1 MGDKLSNIKSWTRAA
16 QIAGAF
22 AFVISILL
30 IVNYVQYKR
39 IDPVETELINNL
51 ITRLNQNPDD
61 FQLREEIRA
70 LDLLSR
76 KAYFTNQW
84 QVRTGGYLLL
94 ISIGILVIAMQIIK
108 GNSGKEIT
116 IGDKENNFIEKKN
129 ARKWISIGG
138 TIIVF
143 TALTFAFLT
152 HNDLSKIPIS
162 EELTEKLA
170 ENVNIAET
178 DNDIIITEQ
187 KNVNIEEP
195 EAEQIKP
202 NNTEIAESKEVIPKK
217 VVEEKTIKKKI
228 KPITNKSISEYPT
241 EKEIE
246 NNHPAFRGSGGNG
259 ISYHKNIP
267 TIWNGTTGDNILW
280 KLKIPL
286 HGFNSPIVWG
296 DKVFVSGAVDD
307 KREVYCIDG
316 NTGVILWTFDVKNIP
331 GSPAK
336 LPQVTDDTGLAAP
349 TLTTDGRRVYAI
361 FGNGD
366 LVAIDM
372 KGEQVWARN
381 LGDPG
386 NHYGHSSSLM
396 LFQNILILQ
405 YDTKKSPK
413 LLGLSTKS
421 GETLWSTDRKVRI
434 SWASPIVVVTG
445 NKTEII
451 IASDP
456 IVASYNPLTGKE
468 NWQVDCIFGEVGPS
482 PAYADGI
489 VFAVNEY
496 AKLVAI
502 KIGPTPEIIWEND
515 EYLSD
520 VPSPV
525 ATKELLFMATSY
537 GAVVCYDAKTGE
549 KYWEQEFDNGFY
561 SSPILADGKIYLMD
575 MEGIMHIFKAENEYE
590 QISESPIGEK
600 GMTTP
605 AFADGKIY
613 VRGNDYLYCIGR

>member
-39 IDPVETELINNL
+39 IDPVETVLINNL

-108 GNSGKEIT
+108 GNSGKQIT
-116 IGDKENNFIEKKN
+116 IGNKENNFNEKKN

-138 TIIVF
+138 SIIVC
-143 TALTFAFLT
+143 TALFFAYLT
-152 HNDLSKIPIS
+152 HNGLSKIPIS

-170 ENVNIAET
+170 ENVNITET
-178 DNDIIITEQ
+178 DSDIQFTEEVNIALPVPEEEEKVIKPAKKTESNRIKEQKSIAEKKTSEFPTEQ
-187 KNVNIEEP
+187 E
-195 EAEQIKP
+195 IK
-202 NNTEIAESKEVIPKK
+202 
-217 VVEEKTIKKKI
+217 
-228 KPITNKSISEYPT
+228 
-241 EKEIE
+241 
-246 NNHPAFRGSGGNG
+246 NNHPAFRGPGGNG
-259 ISYHKNIP
+259 ISDHENIP
-267 TIWNGTTGDNILW
+267 TVWNGTTGENILW

-286 HGFNSPIVWG
+286 HGFNSPIIW
-296 DKVFVSGAVDD
+296 DDRVFVSGAVAD

-316 NTGVILWTFDVKNIP
+316 NTGVIIWTFDVKNIP

-336 LPQVTDDTGLAAP
+336 SPQVTDDTGLAAP
-349 TLTTDGRRVYAI
+349 TLTTDGIRVYAI

-372 KGEQVWARN
+372 NGKKVWARN
-381 LGDPG
+381 LGDPE

-396 LFQNILILQ
+396 IFQNILILQ

-413 LLGLSTKS
+413 LLGLSTIT
-421 GETLWSTDRKVRI
+421 GETLWSTERKVRI
-434 SWASPIVVVTG
+434 SWASPIVVNTG

-482 PAYADGI
+482 PAYADGF

-496 AKLVAI
+496 AKLAAI
-502 KIGPTPEIIWEND
+502 KIADPPEIIWEND

-525 ATKELLFMATSY
+525 ATKDLFFMATSY
-537 GAVVCYDAKTGE
+537 GAIVCYDSKTGE
-549 KYWEQEFDNGFY
+549 KYWDREFDNGFY
-561 SSPILADGKIYLMD
+561 SSPMLADGKIYLMD
-575 MEGIMHIFKAENEYE
+575 MEGIMHIFNAEKEYE
-590 QISESPIGEK
+590 QIAESPIGEK

-605 AFADGKIY
+605 AFNDGRIY
-613 VRGNDYLYCIGR
+613 VRGNEHLFCIGK